1 MIVDSLTGE
10 RKMWPMPFV
19 VELQVAGGMS
29 ITKRIIRIHQDE
41 KTVRRWIK
49 NGELHAIKDIFGR
62 YQISRSDLD
71 AFREQ
76 RHRRYNP
83 DDEA

>member
-1 MIVDSLTGE
+1 MSDNQMTIKD
-10 RKMWPMPFV
+10 
-19 VELQVAGGMS
+19 VARLMEV
-29 ITKRIIRIHQDE
+29 DE

-49 NGELHAIKDIFGR
+49 NGELHATKDIFGR

-83 DDEA
+83 GDED